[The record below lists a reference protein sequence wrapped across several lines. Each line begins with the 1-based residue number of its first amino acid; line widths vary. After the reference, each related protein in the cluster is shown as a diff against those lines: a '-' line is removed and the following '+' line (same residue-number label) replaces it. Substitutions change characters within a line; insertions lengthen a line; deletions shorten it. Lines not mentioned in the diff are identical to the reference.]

1 MSELLLLFN
10 RSKELLDELADIE
23 RVIQIAKNRVSIE
36 VQLKQAI
43 QCSVY
48 TEDYN
53 KIAELGARLLDQE
66 MYTAYCCLLEEDCG
80 TVPVK
85 YHTLLT
91 ELTTVCKDL
100 KDTQQ
105 FVFLRDF
112 AALLS
117 TLKTVVQTPLETA
130 LKDGLLRPAIPLD
143 QSTPQPPLQQQER
156 EQHDEEQE
164 GKGRKEDFLVV

>member
-23 RVIQIAKNRVSIE
+23 RVIQIARNRVNIE
-36 VQLKQAI
+36 VQLNKAI

-66 MYTAYCCLLEEDCG
+66 MYAAYCCLLEEDCG
-80 TVPVK
+80 TLSVK

-117 TLKTVVQTPLETA
+117 TLKRVDLTSLETA
-130 LKDGLLRPAIPLD
+130 LKDGLLRSDIQLD
-143 QSTPQPPLQQQER
+143 QPLLLQQQLSVE
-156 EQHDEEQE
+156 E
-164 GKGRKEDFLVV
+164 GKVKKVVFLVV

>member
-1 MSELLLLFN
+1 MLFN

-23 RVIQIAKNRVSIE
+23 RVIQIAKNRVNIE
-36 VQLKQAI
+36 VQLKEAI

-91 ELTTVCKDL
+91 ELTIVCKDL

-117 TLKTVVQTPLETA
+117 TLKRVDLTSLETA
-130 LKDGLLRPAIPLD
+130 LKDGLLRSDIQLD
-143 QSTPQPPLQQQER
+143 QPLLLQQQLSVE
-156 EQHDEEQE
+156 E
-164 GKGRKEDFLVV
+164 GKVKKVVFLVV